1 MNKQEKNAEIV
12 ALTEQFKA
20 NNCMYLADASSISGI
35 ETNNFRRELFKSGIK
50 MLIAKNSLI
59 LKAMRNS
66 GKEFGEL
73 ENALVGN
80 TAILF
85 SENPKAPA
93 QAILKFRKK
102 GTKPAL
108 KGAYVDSAIF
118 IGDNQL
124 QVLSNLKTKNE
135 LIGEIV
141 GLLQS
146 PAKNVISSLKSSG
159 GKLAVILKTLQE
171 RTN

>member
-1 MNKQEKNAEIV
+1 MQK
-12 ALTEQFKA
+12 
-20 NNCMYLADASSISGI
+20 
-35 ETNNFRRELFKSGIK
+35 
-50 MLIAKNSLI
+50 
-59 LKAMRNS
+59 
-66 GKEFGEL
+66 L

-159 GKLAVILKTLQE
+159 GKLAGIVKTLQE